1 MTNDV
6 NLSVIL
12 IFMFLGAILISG
24 LWLIVLK
31 IFKNNLIKKTRK
43 DLETRL
49 PFTIEEIE
57 AEKELARATHIYEL
71 KLLEVQIAMLKQR
84 EAQANLKTS
93 NALNRINKLN
103 DRVERLR
110 LELAAGRKEKQIN
123 DLSLS

>member
-12 IFMFLGAILISG
+12 IFMFLGAILMSG

-31 IFKNNLIKKTRK
+31 VFKDRLIAKTRK

-57 AEKELARATHIYEL
+57 AEKELARATHLHEL
-71 KLLEVQIAMLKQR
+71 KLLEVQIAEIKKR
-84 EAQANLKTS
+84 EAEANLKTS

-110 LELAAGRKEKQIN
+110 LELAATRKQKQIN
-123 DLSLS
+123 DLSMD

>member
-1 MTNDV
+1 MNNDI

-24 LWLIVLK
+24 IWLIVLK
-31 IFKNNLIKKTRK
+31 IFKNRLIAKTKK

-57 AEKELARATHIYEL
+57 AEKELAKATHLHEL
-71 KLLEVQIAMLKQR
+71 KLLELQIAELKKR
-84 EAQANLKTS
+84 EAEANLKTS

-110 LELAAGRKEKQIN
+110 LELAASRKQKQIN
-123 DLSLS
+123 DLSLD

>member
-31 IFKNNLIKKTRK
+31 FYKNSLVNKTRK

-57 AEKELARATHIYEL
+57 AEKELARATHIHEL
-71 KLLEVQIAMLKQR
+71 KLMELQIAELKRR
-84 EAQANLKTS
+84 EAEANLKTS
-93 NALNRINKLN
+93 NALNRISNLN
-103 DRVERLR
+103 ERVERLR
-110 LELAAGRKEKQIN
+110 LELAASRKQKQIN
-123 DLSLS
+123 DLSLD